1 MAPSFSI
8 REYAASMRGT
18 AASRHPALSAAGDF
32 PPMPI
37 RRFRWW
43 VDELH
48 AAVSR
53 RRRRRSSPAAAAAVA
68 KKNSKRS
75 VSDLFAATGEAPAM
89 DSRRRKKPR
98 SQEDDDGV
106 EKMKKKGIFISSTP
120 NAPKLDVDEVT
131 VVGLR
136 GGDVV
141 AGVDE
146 EELEVEH
153 CWDEGVGDL
162 AGLAQGVEVENV
174 LVVDAALQRSAR
186 QKRRVHERQKH
197 INIENMKMYDFE
209 IWKPENSAKVPKNSI
224 LRKHTK
230 RSSFTVSI
238 NKEKCSNLKGSEAI
252 ELSHKLGKHVT
263 FSGVD
268 DIHIRN
274 KLSSTLPQLQNHC
287 NVYSDKSN
295 EADRLVSAKI
305 SSHENKE
312 ASGRDIY
319 DRWTSESSGAKDPIN
334 LIDLNRT
341 LPCIPDFNGAFIS
354 GSEVPDL
361 EHTENATSDLQ
372 IPGDVREEA
381 VLKHNQDLHSKSPR
395 SQCELN
401 SCDLG
406 RIINLRSIASLLP
419 DEAIN
424 ISDRG
429 MIGHPLN
436 STEVNKFYA
445 DYERSSVRDDTMEG
459 KAPYILPQHTVQ
471 YTSQFTE
478 NWYTNMNL
486 GNFHHAG
493 REFSSCPCENQL
505 NSEKPMLHSE
515 INVQHEHAV
524 MSQRTMRL
532 MGKDLTVSTTGG
544 QCIGETAKVHVNSSV
559 SCHHTTNIFLE
570 LPRQGHPFLSLQSR
584 SFSNI
589 QVDAPST
596 SHDYVGYKMHNLKRR
611 FPEADVFSG
620 NGIECEDRLRDF
632 SYLHCGQNALA
643 GFSPQG
649 GKYNTRS
656 DQNSLSATTFLPTFI
671 PHAKQSAVYRANST
685 WKHNPYPANLLV
697 HPPDGTNFRKDQ
709 NQIIRGV
716 AEIPSSVNTMSRDT
730 VWKTRKIDVDNS
742 NISSGVRSGPV
753 KLRPGA
759 KHVLEPR
766 QDTDDGNYPPM
777 DQQVHCCH

>member
-18 AASRHPALSAAGDF
+18 ASSRHPSLAAAGDF

-53 RRRRRSSPAAAAAVA
+53 RSSPAAVA
-68 KKNSKRS
+68 RKNNKRS
-75 VSDLFAATGEAPAM
+75 VSDLFAAAADDVETDEAPAM
-89 DSRRRKKPR
+89 DGRRKKPR
-98 SQEDDDGV
+98 SQEHDDGV
-106 EKMKKKGIFISSTP
+106 EKIKKGIFISSSTP
-120 NAPKLDVDEVT
+120 NAPKVSVNKL
-131 VVGLR
+131 
-136 GGDVV
+136 
-141 AGVDE
+141 
-146 EELEVEH
+146 H
-153 CWDEGVGDL
+153 PPS
-162 AGLAQGVEVENV
+162 AQTFQ
-174 LVVDAALQRSAR
+174 A
-186 QKRRVHERQKH
+186 HERQKH
-197 INIENMKMYDFE
+197 INVENMKMYDFE
-209 IWKPENSAKVPKNSI
+209 IWKTENSAKVPNNSI

-230 RSSFTVSI
+230 HSSFTVGI
-238 NKEKCSNLKGSEAI
+238 NKEKCSNLKGPEAI
-252 ELSHKLGKHVT
+252 ELVHKLGKHVT

-268 DIHIRN
+268 DIHIGN

-287 NVYSDKSN
+287 NVYSDNSN
-295 EADRLVSAKI
+295 EAERLVSANT

-312 ASGRDIY
+312 ASDQY
-319 DRWTSESSGAKDPIN
+319 DEGTSESRGAKDPIN

-341 LPCIPDFNGAFIS
+341 LPCILDFNGSFIS

-361 EHTENATSDLQ
+361 EHTEYATSDLQ

-395 SQCELN
+395 LQCELN
-401 SCDLG
+401 SCNRG

-419 DEAIN
+419 DEAIS

-436 STEVNKFYA
+436 SREVNKFYA
-445 DYERSSVRDDTMEG
+445 DYGRSLVRDDTMQG
-459 KAPYILPQHTVQ
+459 KASYILPHHTVQ

-493 REFSSCPCENQL
+493 REFSCPCENQL
-505 NSEKPMLHSE
+505 NAEKPMLHPD
-515 INVQHEHAV
+515 INVQHENAV
-524 MSQRTMRL
+524 ISQRTMRL

-544 QCIGETAKVHVNSSV
+544 KCIGETAKVHMNSSV

-596 SHDYVGYKMHNLKRR
+596 SHDYVEYRMHNLKRS

-632 SYLHCGQNALA
+632 SYLHCGRNAPA

-649 GKYNTRS
+649 GNCNTRS
-656 DQNSLSATTFLPTFI
+656 DQNSLPATTFVPTFMQ
-671 PHAKQSAVYRANST
+671 HATQSSVYRANST
-685 WKHNPYPANLLV
+685 WKHNHHPANLLV

-716 AEIPSSVNTMSRDT
+716 AEIQSSVNTVLRDT
-730 VWKTRKIDVDNS
+730 VRKTGKIGIDSS
-742 NISSGVRSGPV
+742 NISSGVRYLSRSGPV

-777 DQQVHCCH
+777 YSCVPFFVIRGGNILSGQTKGRRKV

>member
-68 KKNSKRS
+68 RKNSKRS

-120 NAPKLDVDEVT
+120 NAPKT
-131 VVGLR
+131 F
-136 GGDVV
+136 
-141 AGVDE
+141 
-146 EELEVEH
+146 
-153 CWDEGVGDL
+153 
-162 AGLAQGVEVENV
+162 Q
-174 LVVDAALQRSAR
+174 
-186 QKRRVHERQKH
+186 VHERQKH

-544 QCIGETAKVHVNSSV
+544 KCIGETAKVHVNSSV

-742 NISSGVRSGPV
+742 NISSGVRYISRSGPV

-777 DQQVHCCH
+777 YSCVPFFVIRRGGNILSGQTKSHRKV